1 MFNRCCSRCLESE
14 MPMTQRDGSTEMLP
28 VSAFICKHVFDEKNT
43 IPDVLVEKCTF
54 ETIVAVCQINLNF

>member
-1 MFNRCCSRCLESE
+1 

-54 ETIVAVCQINLNF
+54 ETILAVCQININF